1 MSSSRG
7 RKSMD
12 RQHVGVKD
20 LVQRL
25 TGRSPTAASAPAP
38 AAPHRPRACRAG
50 EGRTGAAA
58 GAGPQGCHYYQQPA
72 GGVRPAAVVASC
84 APPCQ
89 EKLLLSMDDDFSD
102 LFYAGAIDQRRHGL
116 NGGYTDFPLLIE
128 TYGHGQNSEDWLCQK
143 NYDVQTSLCG
153 AIQFIYSFLVYSV
166 YICTLVPLFRV
177 QYSFANQ
184 SLEAKD
190 SVSSEELKFRV

>member
-12 RQHVGVKD
+12 RQHVGVKVTYIETQFVTSDAAGFKD

-116 NGGYTDFPLLIE
+116 NG
-128 TYGHGQNSEDWLCQK
+128 
-143 NYDVQTSLCG
+143 
-153 AIQFIYSFLVYSV
+153 
-166 YICTLVPLFRV
+166 
-177 QYSFANQ
+177 
-184 SLEAKD
+184 
-190 SVSSEELKFRV
+190 ELY